1 MGGAKSAHPPATRGS
16 ALCRFSM
23 MFKLKG
29 VAMNIRRN
37 VASGFMSA
45 LCLGILLDAMLIPAQ
60 AGDGSVQLVRRNNSP
75 SETVQPGVPQGG
87 RPLYSPPVFMDRSS
101 PMSERP
107 FAKPFIDR
115 GPSVSERPLPPIGG
129 GVQVAP
135 GSAPFIWC
143 GGQWV
148 RVHNPWHGCP
158 SR

>member
-1 MGGAKSAHPPATRGS
+1 
-16 ALCRFSM
+16 M
-23 MFKLKG
+23 MLKVKG

-37 VASGFMSA
+37 VAGGFTRA
-45 LCLGILLDAMLIPAQ
+45 LGLGLLLGAMLIPAR
-60 AGDGSVQLVRRNNSP
+60 AGGESVQLVKRKNFP
-75 SETVQPGVPQGG
+75 LEVVQPGVPQGG

-101 PMSERP
+101 PISERP
-107 FAKPFIDR
+107 FAQPFIDR

-129 GVQVAP
+129 GAQVAP
-135 GSAPFIWC
+135 DSAPFVWC